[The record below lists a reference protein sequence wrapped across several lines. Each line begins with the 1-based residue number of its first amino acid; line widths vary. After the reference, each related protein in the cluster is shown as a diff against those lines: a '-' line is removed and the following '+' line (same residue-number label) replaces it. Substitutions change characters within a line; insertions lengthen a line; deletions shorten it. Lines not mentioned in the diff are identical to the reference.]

1 MDEAPLNTIIGL
13 SKVHFNGHETD
24 SPFFIVQGMDQLLGD
39 KNIGQTPRPWD
50 KSKLGR
56 GDKSIKKWSD
66 EAN

>member
-1 MDEAPLNTIIGL
+1 
-13 SKVHFNGHETD
+13 
-24 SPFFIVQGMDQLLGD
+24 MDQLLGD

-66 EAN
+66 AAN